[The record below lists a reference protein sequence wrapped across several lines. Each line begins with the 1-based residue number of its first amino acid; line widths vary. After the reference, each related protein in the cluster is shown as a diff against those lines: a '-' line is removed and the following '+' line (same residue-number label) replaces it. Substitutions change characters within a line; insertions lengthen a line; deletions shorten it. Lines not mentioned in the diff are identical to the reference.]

1 MKVGSIYIIRNTVN
15 DKVYIGQTTM
25 TVHERFMVHMKPST
39 AKQKR
44 NYKLYMAVLKY
55 GRDKFYVETL
65 ESDVPLALLNQKEI
79 EYIAKYNSYYDGYN
93 SSKGGDGRI
102 INKIENE
109 DLVLKMA
116 KDGVDSHTIA
126 EKLNVNYITV
136 LRTLHK
142 LGFYYHPNQEKMVRL
157 SASGM
162 SNKEIAQHFECH
174 PDTVSRAL
182 DRHNVRK
189 HRKPVKC
196 RSNFDIDA
204 FIKAYNDQIPIEEL
218 CSQFGL
224 TKTTFYRLKKQYNI
238 PTRPQ
243 IYKHKIRYYAN

>member
-15 DKVYIGQTTM
+15 EKVYIGQTTM

-39 AKQKR
+39 AKQKK

-55 GRDKFYVETL
+55 GRSKFYVETL
-65 ESDVPLALLNQKEI
+65 ESGIPVTMLNQKEI
-79 EYIAKYNSYYDGYN
+79 EYIAQYDSYYNGYN

-109 DLVLKMA
+109 DFVLKMA
-116 KDGVDSHTIA
+116 KDGVDSHAIA
-126 EKLNVNYITV
+126 EQLGVNYTTV

-142 LGFYYHPNQEKMVRL
+142 LGFYYRPDQEEIVRL

-162 SNKEIAQHFECH
+162 SNKEIAQRFGCH
-174 PDTVSRAL
+174 AYTVSRAL
-182 DRHNVRK
+182 QRYDARK
-189 HRKPVKC
+189 HNKPVKC
-196 RSNFDIDA
+196 RSDFDIDA
-204 FIKAYNDQIPIEEL
+204 FIEAYNNQTPIEEICL
-218 CSQFGL
+218 RFGI
-224 TKTTFYRLKKQYNI
+224 TKTTFYRLKKQNEI

>member
-1 MKVGSIYIIRNTVN
+1 MKVGSIYIIRNSVN

-25 TVHERFMVHMKPST
+25 TVKERFMVHMKPST

-44 NYKLYMAVLKY
+44 NYKLYNAVLKY

-65 ESDVPLALLNQKEI
+65 ENNVPLDELNQKEI
-79 EYIAKYNSYYDGYN
+79 EYIAKYDSYYHGYN

-116 KDGVDSHTIA
+116 EDGIDSHIIA
-126 EKLNVNYITV
+126 ELFHVNYTTV

-142 LGFYYHPNQEKMVRL
+142 LEFYYRPDQDEIVRL
-157 SASGM
+157 AQSGM
-162 SNKEIAQHFECH
+162 SNREISKRLGCH
-174 PDTVSRAL
+174 VYTVSRAL
-182 DRHNVRK
+182 DRRNERK
-189 HRKPVKC
+189 HKTPIKNRPDFNV
-196 RSNFDIDA
+196 DD
-204 FIKAYNDQIPIEEL
+204 FISSYNNQIPIDEI
-218 CSQFGL
+218 CSRFGI
-224 TKTTFYRLKKQYNI
+224 TKTTFYRLKQQYNI

-243 IYKHKIRYYAN
+243 IYKNKIRYYTN

>member
-25 TVHERFMVHMKPST
+25 TVRERFMVHMKPST

-55 GRDKFYVETL
+55 GRNKFYVETL
-65 ESDVPLALLNQKEI
+65 ESGIPLALLNQKEI
-79 EYIAKYNSYYDGYN
+79 EYIAKYNSYYNGYN

-116 KDGVDSHTIA
+116 RDGIDSHIIA
-126 EKLNVNYITV
+126 EKLNVNYTTV

-142 LGFYYHPNQEKMVRL
+142 LGFYYHPNQEEMVRL
-157 SASGM
+157 SVSGM
-162 SNKEIAQHFECH
+162 SNIDIAQRFECH

-182 DRHNVRK
+182 NRHNARK

-196 RSNFDIDA
+196 RPDFDIDA
-204 FIKAYNDQIPIEEL
+204 FIEAYNNQMPIEEL
-218 CSQFGL
+218 CSHFGL

-243 IYKHKIRYYAN
+243 IYKHKVRYYAN